1 MKIGDKII
9 LTMGSFDNRLNYEA
23 DRVQVVDNIIGTDIY
38 TKFIDTGDVNTF
50 SINSPYYKSCYI
62 FGSDDGIIY
71 SNGVPFVW
79 EDVI

>member
-9 LTMGSFDNRLNYEA
+9 LTMGSFDGLNDETG
-23 DRVQVVDNIIGTDIY
+23 RVQVVDNIINNDIY
-38 TKFIDTGDVNTF
+38 TKFIDTGDVNIF
-50 SINSPYYKSCYI
+50 SINSPYYESCNI
-62 FGSDDGIIY
+62 FGSDDRMIY

>member
-9 LTMGSFDNRLNYEA
+9 LTMGSFDNRFNCEA
-23 DRVQVVDNIIGTDIY
+23 GRVQVVDNIINNDIY

-50 SINSPYYKSCYI
+50 SINSPYYKFCNI
-62 FGSDDGIIY
+62 FNSDDRTIY
-71 SNGVPFVW
+71 SNGVPLVW

>member
-9 LTMGSFDNRLNYEA
+9 LTMDSFDGLNNEA
-23 DRVQVVDNIIGTDIY
+23 GRVQVVDNIINNDIY

-50 SINSPYYKSCYI
+50 SINSTYYKFCNI
-62 FGSDDGIIY
+62 FGSDNRLIH
-71 SNGVPFVW
+71 SNGVPLVW